1 MTAPLPAVPGTFEEA
16 IAWAKSRG
24 AVLPAEFYGAL
35 QEESRGKAFTVSGLA
50 GLTQIQQTLDSLNTA
65 LQMGESFES
74 WQERFGPEVDLPGP
88 HLEVVFRNF
97 MQTAYNAGRW
107 AQFERNKAALPYVQ
121 FVAIDDGRTTPIC
134 RSLNRTIRPVGDAFW
149 RGHSPPCHHNSI
161 LPGNR
166 VCGKVYSAL
175 KARYSG
181 PAIEVIG
188 QSGSRFTVTS
198 QHPVLTTRGWVFA
211 NDLTERDELICY
223 GGVVNKGP
231 ASPDSHKDNS
241 PPTIEEV
248 FEALHRTGSV
258 STPRSTLNFH
268 GDEVFIQGDVDIVAA
283 DSRLMAAYQSF
294 ITQHTQQFALSLAD
308 HSLGFFKKEGALIK
322 RCFCGVLPGLRQS
335 AFFALVFLG
344 KVFSKGR
351 LPVRDNASLFQRLRK
366 SLVAHAIHSADLFKR
381 NTGLVGLESLYGD
394 LFSQIGTL
402 PPSQFCAAP
411 LRCFLAGSPGDAS
424 IVDIPIGTALSNP
437 KAHTDIRNI
446 HSGLIQ
452 TDRVLSLRRFDYS
465 GHVYDLHTKAGFI
478 ILCNGDNLHCHQIVS
493 NCRSTLRAVS
503 AAQAQRYGG
512 ITREVPTEPVP
523 EGWGHKPTG
532 QDAAAGLVQ
541 AIANKSHQL
550 PRAWLSVLASF
561 FVGGWSAIATWIGRV
576 FS

>member
-1 MTAPLPAVPGTFEEA
+1 MSAPLPAVPGTFDEA

-24 AVLPAEFYGAL
+24 VVLPAEFYGAL

-149 RGHSPPCHHNSI
+149 RGHSPPCHHS
-161 LPGNR
+161 
-166 VCGKVYSAL
+166 
-175 KARYSG
+175 
-181 PAIEVIG
+181 
-188 QSGSRFTVTS
+188 
-198 QHPVLTTRGWVFA
+198 
-211 NDLTERDELICY
+211 
-223 GGVVNKGP
+223 
-231 ASPDSHKDNS
+231 
-241 PPTIEEV
+241 
-248 FEALHRTGSV
+248 
-258 STPRSTLNFH
+258 
-268 GDEVFIQGDVDIVAA
+268 
-283 DSRLMAAYQSF
+283 
-294 ITQHTQQFALSLAD
+294 
-308 HSLGFFKKEGALIK
+308 
-322 RCFCGVLPGLRQS
+322 
-335 AFFALVFLG
+335 
-344 KVFSKGR
+344 
-351 LPVRDNASLFQRLRK
+351 
-366 SLVAHAIHSADLFKR
+366 
-381 NTGLVGLESLYGD
+381 
-394 LFSQIGTL
+394 
-402 PPSQFCAAP
+402 
-411 LRCFLAGSPGDAS
+411 
-424 IVDIPIGTALSNP
+424 
-437 KAHTDIRNI
+437 
-446 HSGLIQ
+446 
-452 TDRVLSLRRFDYS
+452 
-465 GHVYDLHTKAGFI
+465 
-478 ILCNGDNLHCHQIVS
+478 
-493 NCRSTLRAVS
+493 CRSTLRAVS

-512 ITREVPTEPVP
+512 ITQEAPTEPVP